1 MSQYLIDGEYFLPQT
16 SLVKTARQQEIAVQT
31 IVRTL
36 ESPPAQ
42 VAGLTSTAIREA
54 FPNIT
59 MPKPQRQIATI
70 SPPQELE
77 LAEMPQLNIWEMLD
91 VLLPEELLGLDIT
104 PGVQVGKETKGRVY
118 YDNVWVEDG
127 KVKTI
132 RKGEPRTL
140 GYTPR
145 FAKKKYRTKRR
156 RKRLTKRDM
165 YILEVMKSSPSAGA
179 LALML

>member
-1 MSQYLIDGEYFLPQT
+1 MVSQQVETYLGQPIYWDGT
-16 SLVKTARQQEIAVQT
+16 T
-31 IVRTL
+31 
-36 ESPPAQ
+36 
-42 VAGLTSTAIREA
+42 
-54 FPNIT
+54 NIFSSGSFSS
-59 MPKPQRQIATI
+59 RD
-70 SPPQELE
+70 PQELFAMLDAASTVTSLPRAAISPSAGLPGYDPPPTME
-77 LAEMPQLNIWEMLD
+77 LAGVSQLNIWEMLD